1 MRRNGGERP
10 GGGFDG
16 NTYSRLKFSNKFVS
30 FKLKLIK
37 PSYGPPL
44 HRRPLRQQQSVLCLS
59 QSRRTLVDPEPPPTV
74 SGPTGGVKEKESVDA
89 DSFS

>member
-1 MRRNGGERP
+1 MSGVRRNGGERP

-44 HRRPLRQQQSVLCLS
+44 HRRPLKTAAKCAVPQPKR
-59 QSRRTLVDPEPPPTV
+59 
-74 SGPTGGVKEKESVDA
+74 KDA
-89 DSFS
+89 G